1 MEELEKLE
9 SNLQNYNKFIVSSF
23 VDHAGS
29 QANNIL
35 DFGAGIGTLSNI
47 WKSLKFDSQITCLE
61 IDQTQ
66 HSILV
71 NRGFPTLNDFP
82 DEILFDYIFTS
93 NVLEHIEDDSA
104 AIHKLYNILRPGGGL
119 GIFVPANKYLYSNID
134 KKLGHYRRYSKK
146 NLINKVSESGF
157 RIELCV
163 YVDSLGF
170 FAWLFLKF
178 LKIGINDSGS
188 LLLPIYDKIFW
199 PLSKMLDKLGLK
211 FLFGKNLL
219 LLARKI

>member
-23 VDHAGS
+23 VNHAGS

-47 WKSLKFDSQITCLE
+47 WKSLKKDSHITCLE

-66 HSILV
+66 NFILV

-82 DEILFDYIFTS
+82 NEILFDYIFTS
-93 NVLEHIEDDSA
+93 NVLEHIEDDSS
-104 AIHKLYNILRPGGGL
+104 AIIKLYNILRPGGGL
-119 GIFVPANKYLYSNID
+119 GIFVPANMFLYSNTD
-134 KKLGHYRRYSKK
+134 SKLGHYRRYSRK

-157 RIELCV
+157 KIELCV
-163 YVDSLGF
+163 YADSLGF
-170 FAWLFLKF
+170 FTWLI
-178 LKIGINDSGS
+178 LKIFKLGINDSVS
-188 LLLPIYDKIFW
+188 LLLPIYDKFVW
-199 PLSKMLDKLGLK
+199 PLSNMLDKLGFK

-219 LLARKI
+219 LLARKL